1 MNFNRALE
9 GMGTYPFVALAQ
21 AKLKVEERLGTLID
35 FGAGDPMET
44 TPPFIRRT
52 LVDSILEKSSYPRAE
67 GLPECRAAIAEWYR
81 TRFGV
86 DVDPDLEVLP
96 STGSKE
102 AIFSLAQIAVDR
114 DAARNLVV
122 TTEPGYPIPLRSA
135 QLNGAGVL
143 TLPLLESHGFLPD
156 LGAIADETWARVALF
171 WVNYPNNPTGAV
183 ASPRFY
189 DELASKALEH
199 DFLIAS
205 DEAYSEIYF
214 GAPPHSALEFTD
226 RSHVV
231 VFNTLSKRSAMTG
244 YRSGSIVAGEEV
256 MALFKRYRP
265 MAGTAS
271 PEFVQ
276 RAAAAAW
283 RDEDHVEDMR
293 TRYRAKRDVVEP
305 FLVRKGLHIA
315 ASEATFYLWVAVP
328 EGETEQSFAM
338 RLLDRGVVVGPG
350 TFFGPAGA
358 GYVRMALVPTLEQCH
373 EAVSIMDALL

>member
-1 MNFNRALE
+1 M
-9 GMGTYPFVALAQ
+9 
-21 AKLKVEERLGTLID
+21 
-35 FGAGDPMET
+35 
-44 TPPFIRRT
+44 
-52 LVDSILEKSSYPRAE
+52 
-67 GLPECRAAIAEWYR
+67 
-81 TRFGV
+81 
-86 DVDPDLEVLP
+86 DVDPDVEVLP

-276 RAAAAAW
+276 RAAAVAW

>member
-1 MNFNRALE
+1 MDFNPALE
-9 GMGTYPFVALAQ
+9 DMGTYPFVALAQ
-21 AKLKVEERLGTLID
+21 AKQRVEERLGSLID
-35 FGAGDPMET
+35 FGAGDPMEI
-44 TPPFIRRT
+44 TPAFIRRT
-52 LVDSILEKSSYPRAE
+52 LVDSIPKKSSYPRAE
-67 GLPECRAAIAEWYR
+67 GLPEAREAIAEWYR

-86 DVDPDLEVLP
+86 DVDPDVEVLP

-102 AIFSLAQIAVDR
+102 AIFSLAQIATGR

-135 QLNGAGVL
+135 QLVGAEVL

-156 LGAIADETWARVALF
+156 LDALDEETWARVAVF

-183 ASPRFY
+183 ASPKFY
-189 DELASKALEH
+189 DELASKAREH

-214 GAPPHSALEFTD
+214 GAPPHSALEFID
-226 RSHVV
+226 RSHVI

-244 YRSGSIVAGEEV
+244 YRSGSIVAGERV
-256 MALFKRYRP
+256 MSLFKRYRP

-283 RDEDHVEDMR
+283 RDEEHVEAMR
-293 TRYRAKRDVVEP
+293 DLYRAKREVVEP

-315 ASEATFYLWVAVP
+315 ASEATFYLWVVVP
-328 EGETEQSFAM
+328 DGETEQSFAM

-350 TFFGPAGA
+350 TFFGPAGT
-358 GYVRMALVPTLEQCH
+358 GYVRMALVPTLDQCH

>member
-1 MNFNRALE
+1 MDFNRALE

-21 AKLKVEERLGTLID
+21 AKQRVEERLGSLID

-44 TPPFIRRT
+44 TPAFIRRA
-52 LVDSILEKSSYPRAE
+52 LVDSIPEKSSYPRAD

-114 DAARNLVV
+114 DSTRNLVV
-122 TTEPGYPIPLRSA
+122 TTEPGYPIPVRSA
-135 QLNGAGVL
+135 QLSGAEVF
-143 TLPLLESHGFLPD
+143 TLPLLESRGFLPD
-156 LGAIADETWARVALF
+156 LGALDDETWTRVALF

-183 ASPRFY
+183 APPTFY
-189 DELASKALEH
+189 DELASRAREH
-199 DFLIAS
+199 DFLVAS

-214 GAPPHSALEFTD
+214 GAPPHSAIEFTD
-226 RSHVV
+226 RKRVV

-256 MALFKRYRP
+256 IALFKRYRP
-265 MAGTAS
+265 MAGTAC

-293 TRYRAKRDVVEP
+293 ARYRAKRDVVEP
-305 FLVRKGLHIA
+305 FLVGRGLHIA

-358 GYVRMALVPTLEQCH
+358 GYVRMALVPTLNQCH
-373 EAVSIMDALL
+373 EAVSIMGTLL

>member
-1 MNFNRALE
+1 
-9 GMGTYPFVALAQ
+9 
-21 AKLKVEERLGTLID
+21 VE
-35 FGAGDPMET
+35 
-44 TPPFIRRT
+44 
-52 LVDSILEKSSYPRAE
+52 
-67 GLPECRAAIAEWYR
+67 
-81 TRFGV
+81 
-86 DVDPDLEVLP
+86 VDPDVEVLP

-102 AIFSLAQIAVDR
+102 AIFSLAQIAVGH
-114 DAARNLVV
+114 DATRNLVV
-122 TTEPGYPIPLRSA
+122 TTEPAYPIPLRSA
-135 QLNGAGVL
+135 QLIGAEIL

-156 LGAIADETWARVALF
+156 LDALDEETWGRVAVF

-183 ASPRFY
+183 APPSFY
-189 DELASKALEH
+189 DELATKAREH

-214 GAPPHSALEFTD
+214 GAPPHTALEFTD
-226 RSHVV
+226 RSHAI

-244 YRSGSIVAGEEV
+244 YRSGSIVAGERV
-256 MALFKRYRP
+256 MSLFKRYRP

-283 RDEDHVEDMR
+283 RDEEHVEAMR
-293 TRYRAKRDVVEP
+293 DLYRAKREVVEP

-315 ASEATFYLWVAVP
+315 ASEATFYLWVVVP
-328 EGETEQSFAM
+328 DGETEQSFAM

-350 TFFGPAGA
+350 TFFGPAGT
-358 GYVRMALVPTLEQCH
+358 GYVRIALVPTLDQCH

>member
-1 MNFNRALE
+1 MDFNRALE

-21 AKLKVEERLGTLID
+21 AKHRAEERLGTLID

-44 TPPFIRRT
+44 TPAFIRRT
-52 LVDSILEKSSYPRAE
+52 LVDSIPEKSSYPRAE
-67 GLPECRAAIAEWYR
+67 GLLECRAAIAEWYR

-86 DVDPDLEVLP
+86 DVDPDVEVLP

-114 DAARNLVV
+114 DSTRNLVV
-122 TTEPGYPIPLRSA
+122 TTEPGYPIPVRSA
-135 QLNGAGVL
+135 QLSGAEVL
-143 TLPLLESHGFLPD
+143 TLPLLESRGFLPD
-156 LGAIADETWARVALF
+156 LGAIDDETWRRVALF

-183 ASPRFY
+183 ASPSFY
-189 DELASKALEH
+189 DELATKAREH
-199 DFLIAS
+199 DFIVAS

-226 RSHVV
+226 RERVV

-265 MAGTAS
+265 MAGTAC

-293 TRYRAKRDVVEP
+293 ARYRTKRDVVEP
-305 FLVRKGLHIA
+305 FLVGKGLHIA

-328 EGETEQSFAM
+328 EGETDQSFAM

-358 GYVRMALVPTLEQCH
+358 GYVRIALVPTLDQCH
-373 EAVSIMDALL
+373 EAVSIMEALL